1 MIEAPSVHS
10 VPPSAPPE
18 VLCLGEALIDFVA
31 AGRPAGLAQAA
42 SFTPAPGGA
51 PLNVAVGLAR
61 LGRRSGFIG
70 RVGDDAFGQ
79 ALRELM
85 RREGVAAGGVR
96 LDPAART
103 TLAFVAEDQA
113 GGREFLF
120 YRHPGADMQLEAD
133 DLPRDQLRAAR
144 LLHFGTV
151 SLSVEP
157 ARGATLAAVAAARA
171 AGALISCD
179 PNIRLG
185 LWESQ
190 TQARDWVRH
199 AIALAELVKL
209 SEEEAALVTGT
220 PDLSVAAARL
230 RALGPRLVVI
240 TRGADG
246 LLAQTAAVEV
256 ALPGYA
262 VTAVDTTG
270 AGDGA
275 VAGLLAGLLA
285 LGTAARSLEGLAA
298 GELRAALALANA
310 VGALTTTRPG
320 AIPALPAAIAVR
332 DLLRGCGEEGAA
344 GLLSAS

>member
-1 MIEAPSVHS
+1 M
-10 VPPSAPPE
+10 
-18 VLCLGEALIDFVA
+18 LCLGEALIDFVA
-31 AGRPAGLAQAA
+31 AGRPAGLAQAV

-85 RREGVAAGGVR
+85 RREGVAADGVR

-120 YRHPGADMQLEAD
+120 YRHPGADTRLETD
-133 DLPRDQLRAAR
+133 DLPHDQLRTTR

-157 ARGATLAAVAAARA
+157 ARGAALAAVAAARA

-240 TRGADG
+240 TRGAAG
-246 LLAQTAAVEV
+246 LLLQTADLELETPAY
-256 ALPGYA
+256 P

-270 AGDGA
+270 AGDGS
-275 VAGLLAGLLA
+275 VVGLLAGLLA
-285 LGTAARSLEGLAA
+285 LGCPARPPDGLTADEH
-298 GELRAALALANA
+298 RAVLALANA

-320 AIPALPAAIAVR
+320 AIPALPTAAAVR
-332 DLLRGCGEEGAA
+332 AFLSDHGDAVAA
-344 GLLSAS
+344 ALVPSPAAPIGTT